1 MARRRVEDGFG
12 KQQRTGNIRSL
23 SRNFI
28 VKPPRVVHAA
38 RTDGKDHCAMF
49 TQFQT
54 NFQPRVLDR
63 IKSRRSPGQGQ
74 RAGSPQAWCP
84 RSFHEF
90 CRQWAIKIVS
100 VRHSSGYS
108 CPGRVPTLAEHP
120 PGLSST
126 RSQRCDCTDALN
138 ENAHTRCNTRLAFV
152 PPNPKEL
159 ESARSIFAG
168 SARLATT

>member
-12 KQQRTGNIRSL
+12 KQQRTGDIRSL

-38 RTDGKDHCAMF
+38 GTDGKDHGTMF
-49 TQFQT
+49 TQLRT

-74 RAGSPQAWCP
+74 RAGSPEAWRSC
-84 RSFHEF
+84 SFHEF
-90 CRQWAIKIVS
+90 RRQWAIKIVS
-100 VRHSSGYS
+100 IRHSPGYS
-108 CPGRVPTLAEHP
+108 YPGRVTTFAEHP

-126 RSQRCDCTDALN
+126 RSQWCDCTDALN

-152 PPNPKEL
+152 PPNPNEL